1 MREII
6 LIKDGELALKG
17 LNRGTFENVLDKTVK
32 TRLKDIGKAK
42 IFRSQSTLNIVPE
55 DETYDLDEAVKRVS
69 KIFGISRFSK
79 AAQAPK
85 DIDGI
90 IITACEYLGNEFQ
103 KAKTFKVEAKR
114 ADKTFPFNSPQICAK
129 TGEGILKAFNHLKVD
144 VHNPDIVVNVEI
156 RETAAYVHAP
166 QLKGAGGMPVGTA
179 GKAVILISG
188 GIDSP
193 VAAYMMAKRGLQ
205 LVAVHFAS
213 PPYTLPQAEEKVKSL
228 LDKVGDF
235 AGHIKLIVVPFTK
248 IQEAIRDNCPTELFT
263 VIMRRQM
270 MKISEMAARNNDC
283 LALITGESLGQVAS
297 QTLPAMYC
305 TDNASTLP
313 VLRPLVGFD
322 KNDIV
327 KISREIGTFDIS
339 IEPFEDCCTV
349 FTPKHPKLR
358 PNLEK
363 VIEAENKISDKMRL
377 QALEA
382 AEIYEIK
389 SRRKRNVC

>member
-32 TRLKDIGKAK
+32 ARLKGLGKAS
-42 IFRSQSTLNIVPE
+42 IFRSQSTLNVIPE
-55 DETYDLDEAVKRVS
+55 EENYDLDEAVKRVS

-85 DIDGI
+85 DIEGI
-90 IITACEYLGNEFQ
+90 IFAACEYLKDDFQ
-103 KAKTFKVEAKR
+103 KAETFKVESKR

-129 TGEGILKAFNHLKVD
+129 IGEGILKTFNHLKVD

-179 GKAVILISG
+179 GKAAIMISG

-193 VAAYMMAKRGLQ
+193 VAAYMMAKRGIQ

-213 PPYTLPQAEEKVKSL
+213 PPYTLPQAEEKVKAL

-235 AGHIKLIVVPFTK
+235 AGHIKLLVVPFTE

-270 MKISEMAARNNDC
+270 MKISEMAARNHDC

-363 VIEAENKISDKMRL
+363 VIEAEKKITDEMREK
-377 QALEA
+377 ALDA
-382 AEIYEIK
+382 AAVYEIK
-389 SRRKRNVC
+389 SKRK

>member
-90 IITACEYLGNEFQ
+90 IITACEYLGKEFQ

-129 TGEGILKAFNHLKVD
+129 TGEGILKTFNHLKVD

-349 FTPKHPKLR
+349 FTPRHPKLR